1 MAYFCGCGRT
11 TTRRRSSVS
20 CLGCARQRSGT
31 SSPSPIRAEAR
42 HATVLRRRSSRGA
55 RAPTGRRR
63 RGPDVGD
70 NGRGRC
76 TVSLRGTSMTAAI
89 VARVGVP
96 TSRRS
101 RSPARA
107 VPGRSG
113 ATRGGGRF
121 PRHLRRGAA
130 ARTDSPIDPA
140 GPPRAAGGA
149 PTARTQP
156 IIPIPSLL
164 LPRAVR
170 RLRPRAVRRRPPRHA
185 PRPSPK
191 PARVRVVHT
200 PVEPRRIKRA
210 AVKKK
215 KCGDTDSQGTG
226 IPRSSEHRQH
236 V

>member
-1 MAYFCGCGRT
+1 M
-11 TTRRRSSVS
+11 S

-31 SSPSPIRAEAR
+31 SSPLPIRAEAR

-113 ATRGGGRF
+113 TASGSGRF
-121 PRHLRRGAA
+121 PRELIPP
-130 ARTDSPIDPA
+130 ARSRPPA
-140 GPPRAAGGA
+140 GRQ
-149 PTARTQP
+149 PTAQTNTLHYFS
-156 IIPIPSLL
+156 SLL

-170 RLRPRAVRRRPPRHA
+170 RLHPGAVRRRLPRHA
-185 PRPSPK
+185 SPPPPQ
-191 PARVRVVHT
+191 PARVCVVST
-200 PVEPRRIKRA
+200 PVAWASRIRFAGARPREVVGCA
-210 AVKKK
+210 LLVK
-215 KCGDTDSQGTG
+215 
-226 IPRSSEHRQH
+226 
-236 V
+236 